1 MSSTY
6 TDRYNTLVTK
16 SQLKTNFG
24 NDTYEAIDDRLISCK
39 ELRTFYK
46 DSLFYMHLFNTLYL
60 ELLIIDKING
70 HEIEEF
76 NKIIKNLNV
85 IFDTTRTSFLD
96 RNNRLGILQKNA
108 STNNY
113 TFTFYVKLF
122 ELYYHNDEA
131 YSGYNNLATASTGNK
146 IFMINVNLPSK
157 DPNALNGTPAVI
169 KIVVNM
175 VTGTGNILILDQM
188 TGAIKAGT
196 SSTDKNYFL
205 QNVGNKFPRN
215 TKFYNSDYQPNLV
228 DLRIGGSTFGH
239 NFTDIIKDIYFT
251 TDKVGAITEVKFL
264 KSIRANPDD
273 PANIFNQ
280 FTISQI
286 SEINNYK
293 PKINNIPLFPTTFTY
308 DFGNVFDTS
317 IASPSP
323 SGPIYNFSKGN
334 TNFNLSENIY
344 QNDYKLSQTRK
355 KRFRKIMSDI
365 LNTPTTNIY
374 GYLLY
379 QKIYYNCIVCNTS
392 IQIYLRE
399 KVLNNSTI
407 NFKTT
412 DKVSAE
418 SLATTIITFI
428 NVQKGNLRSLRSI
441 VGTAALDYVN
451 DKNFAV
457 DRIVLLNELK
467 TDFNKTLESLNIVI
481 NNYNRYIKYYT
492 MLKKYVSA
500 IIVFIIFLMISSI
513 MITVSPTIDYDAKN
527 TYYTLIFIILI
538 IITIAYYY
546 KFRHVSLYEKF
557 ATADNES
564 ISGVTIRMVPSDDTL
579 CAIIN
584 GKDSR
589 DIATAAPGD
598 NANIVNNNNNFATF
612 SNKLFSDD
620 LIDYNYVYLL
630 LSNEINS
637 AIFVSNNKVFSN
649 GNNDYLYKLYTEKVR
664 ENDMNKLKGSKYG
677 NIIEAI
683 KKQIIYLFNIALLI
697 SLVTIVLVASLI
709 IYNFGVVN
717 IGYIFTFAL
726 ISLMIVMFYV
736 NYIMIQQTRMLS
748 SKKYWSVNN
757 PSEVTL
763 DQL

>member
-24 NDTYEAIDDRLISCK
+24 NDTYEAINDKLISCT
-39 ELRTFYK
+39 ELLIFYK

-60 ELLIIDKING
+60 EILINDKTNG
-70 HEIEEF
+70 YNIEEF
-76 NKIIKNLNV
+76 NKIIKNLTV
-85 IFDTTRTSFLD
+85 VFDTTTTSFGSIT
-96 RNNRLGILQKNA
+96 RLGYLQKN
-108 STNNY
+108 SDTNF

-122 ELYYHNDEA
+122 EKYYHNDE
-131 YSGYNNLATASTGNK
+131 GYAGYDTLASTSSGNK
-146 IFMINVNLPSK
+146 TFMINVNLPSK
-157 DPNALNGTPAVI
+157 DPNAINGTPAII
-169 KIVVNM
+169 KIIINM
-175 VTGTGNILILDQM
+175 A
-188 TGAIKAGT
+188 TGAILELNQMSGAVQAGT
-196 SSTDKNYFL
+196 GKKYII
-205 QNVGNKFPRN
+205 QEAGNKFPRG
-215 TKFYNSDYQPNLV
+215 TTFYNSDYQPNLV
-228 DLRIGGSTFGH
+228 DLRKDGSIFRG
-239 NFTDIIKDIYFT
+239 NFDNEIKDIQFT
-251 TDKVGAITEVKFL
+251 TDKLGAITDIKFL
-264 KSIRANPDD
+264 NSIRAD
-273 PANIFNQ
+273 PAIAANLFAS
-280 FTISQI
+280 FTVSRISDI
-286 SEINNYK
+286 GNYK
-293 PKINNIPLFPTTFTY
+293 PKISNIPLFQTQFSY
-308 DFGNVFDTS
+308 DHLNVFDQT
-317 IASPSP
+317 INN
-323 SGPIYNFSKGN
+323 GTTNNYLRTN

-344 QNDYKLSQTRK
+344 DNNYTLSQTRK

-399 KVLNNSTI
+399 KFLNDTSVNLI
-407 NFKTT
+407 NPDQTVRMNNIAI
-412 DKVSAE
+412 D
-418 SLATTIITFI
+418 INNFI
-428 NVQKGNLRSLRSI
+428 DSQKGNLRSLRSI
-441 VGTAALDYVN
+441 VGSAALDYVN

-467 TDFNKTLESLNIVI
+467 TDFNKTLESLNIII

-500 IIVFIIFLMISSI
+500 IIVFIIFLMIASI

-538 IITIAYYY
+538 IITISYYY

-557 ATADNES
+557 ATADATS
-564 ISGVTIRMVPSDDTL
+564 PGGLLIRISNINTCND
-579 CAIIN
+579 N
-584 GKDSR
+584 GKGKDMR
-589 DIATAAPGD
+589 DPATAAVGA
-598 NANIVNNNNNFATF
+598 NANIINNNNNFATF
-612 SNKLFSDD
+612 SNNLFGDK

-637 AIFVSNNKVFSN
+637 TIFVSNNKVFSN

-709 IYNFGVVN
+709 IYNFGVVS

-763 DQL
+763 NQL